1 MHVKH
6 AKLAPL
12 IRKLQAELSISYP
25 VPDSFNVL
33 SACRGSVNACMYG
46 CNCETLND
54 LNTAGKCSSYKMQS
68 INDSVNVKKIS
79 CMIKN

>member
-46 CNCETLND
+46 CNCETLN
-54 LNTAGKCSSYKMQS
+54 TAGKCSSYKLMRS